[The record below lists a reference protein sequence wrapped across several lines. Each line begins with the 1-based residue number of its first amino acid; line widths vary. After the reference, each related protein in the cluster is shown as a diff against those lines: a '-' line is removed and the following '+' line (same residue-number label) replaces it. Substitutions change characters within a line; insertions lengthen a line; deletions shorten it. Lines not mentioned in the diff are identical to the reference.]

1 MNQDLAN
8 EKHGINHQN
17 NQSLQ
22 CEIQCAQK
30 LLLVAL
36 TCVSNEMKQ

>member
-1 MNQDLAN
+1 MNQDPAN

-22 CEIQCAQK
+22 CAQK
-30 LLLVAL
+30 LLIVAL
-36 TCVSNEMKQ
+36 TCVSNGMKQ